1 MRYLFR
7 FRLFP
12 ITIMACVLFIM
23 LKVDEISNPPDYL
36 TNIQLPAAYAAQDD
50 EAEETETE
58 EAPDANTEATESETT
73 SAEVTAKE
81 EENENPNVSSTPP
94 EVAVPLDQRFNQI
107 ELDLLQ
113 NLTKRREEIE
123 KYEEEVRLRENMLEA
138 TEIRLD
144 KKINKLS
151 TLKAELEAL
160 MVSYKKQEDSE
171 MRSLVKIYES
181 MKPKE
186 AARIFNEL
194 DMPILLDVVDRMSER
209 KAAPVLANMDP
220 KRAKDLTVQLAE
232 LRRLRKQATNEASP
246 EMLETQ

>member
-50 EAEETETE
+50 EAGETETE
-58 EAPDANTEATESETT
+58 EAPDANAEATESETT

>member
-58 EAPDANTEATESETT
+58 EAPDANAEATESETT